1 MIFLLFFSIERQI
14 SVCVQCSA
22 CFFCAILK
30 YIEYKE
36 LFSLLENNEK
46 LSTLETSLLLE
57 NSKIKEF
64 QTKVVEINLI
74 FL

>member
-14 SVCVQCSA
+14 SVCLQCSA

-36 LFSLLENNEK
+36 LFFSFGKQWKIINFENVFALRK
-46 LSTLETSLLLE
+46 
-57 NSKIKEF
+57 F
-64 QTKVVEINLI
+64 QDKGIPDKGR
-74 FL
+74 